1 MRNRQTTKPD
11 GKLGGAAT
19 FSQQIPRPFTNQGD
33 SFIASDFT
41 TTGENIVRLL
51 DKALNI

>member
-1 MRNRQTTKPD
+1 MTTPSSN
-11 GKLGGAAT
+11 LSGAAT
-19 FSQQIPRPFTNQGD
+19 FTSQGD